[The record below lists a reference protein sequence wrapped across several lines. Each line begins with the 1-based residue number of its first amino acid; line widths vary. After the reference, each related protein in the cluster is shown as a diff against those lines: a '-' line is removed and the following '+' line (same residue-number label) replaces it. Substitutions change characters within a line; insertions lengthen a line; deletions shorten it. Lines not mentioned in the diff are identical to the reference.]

1 MQLYLITII
10 SFLIINF
17 FLSSFLKKY
26 TFVKFFIFVITYY
39 TLINFIN
46 LVHLKNIDF
55 FTFQTL
61 FFVLILFLYGG
72 LYRSVSVKIMI
83 YLYYKKNS
91 VNINSFYKN
100 EFKQK
105 SFNKRIN
112 ILIDSDFLV
121 KKNKHLIL
129 SKKGKKYLEKLK
141 IVQSIYRVKFSG

>member
-46 LVHLKNIDF
+46 LVYLKNIDF

-91 VNINSFYKN
+91 VNINSFYRN

-105 SFNKRIN
+105 SFNKRVK
-112 ILIDSDFLV
+112 ILIDNGFII

-129 SKKGKKYLEKLK
+129 SEIGKKYLK
-141 IVQSIYRVKFSG
+141 IFKIAQLVYRIKFSG